1 MALRTRARP
10 DRSNRATAFLV
21 LVVILLAA
29 YAAVV
34 AQTRPPVPRPPAPGA
49 RGGGSESTARFISA
63 AVYASWLQHWRASD
77 GDTRS
82 LLVLWRGSPG
92 WFTKRPAGGG
102 GSGSSGGG
110 GGSSGWQ
117 TFSAGGLTF
126 ELDYDFDRNV
136 VKMLYQDVSLV
147 ESNVVLVDFVD
158 SPNGAQIVDRQ
169 WIEPPPEQQPRMPDP
184 IFAIVKSSPR
194 LYEYVRCDV
203 SMPDANS
210 YISDVISMYCA
221 QMRPQ

>member
-1 MALRTRARP
+1 MTRRNRSDWSAALFA
-10 DRSNRATAFLV
+10 LG
-21 LVVILLAA
+21 VIFFGVHAA
-29 YAAVV
+29 LV

-49 RGGGSESTARFISA
+49 RGGGSESTDRFISA
-63 AVYASWLQHWRASD
+63 VVYASWLQHWRASD
-77 GDTRS
+77 GETQS

-92 WFTKRPAGGG
+92 WFMKRPPGRV
-102 GSGSSGGG
+102 GSRSSSGGG

-117 TFSAGGLTF
+117 TFSTGGLSF

-136 VKMLYQDVSLV
+136 VTLLNQEVSLI

-158 SPNGAQIVDRQ
+158 SPGGAQIVDRL
-169 WIEPPPEQQPRMPDP
+169 WIEPPLDPQPPMPDP
-184 IFAIVKSSPR
+184 MFAIVKRSPR

-203 SMPDANS
+203 GMPNANS
-210 YISDVISMYCA
+210 YISDIMSMYCA

>member
-1 MALRTRARP
+1 MTRSHRG
-10 DRSNRATAFLV
+10 TAFLAS
-21 LVVILLAA
+21 VVILLAA
-29 YAAVV
+29 YTAVI
-34 AQTRPPVPRPPAPGA
+34 AQPRSSVSRPPTPGA
-49 RGGGSESTARFISA
+49 GGGGSESTERFISA
-63 AVYASWLQHWRASD
+63 VVYASWLQHWRASD

-82 LLVLWRGSPG
+82 LLILWRGSPG
-92 WFTKRPAGGG
+92 WFMRRPAGGG
-102 GSGSSGGG
+102 GGNSSSGGG

-117 TFSAGGLTF
+117 TFSAGGLSF

-136 VKMLYQDVSLV
+136 VKMLNQDVSLV

-158 SPNGAQIVDRQ
+158 GRGGAQIVDRL
-169 WIEPPPEQQPRMPDP
+169 WIEPPERQPPMPDP

-203 SMPDANS
+203 SMPEANS
-210 YISDVISMYCA
+210 YISDIMSMYCG